1 MTATEA
7 PPDELVVHILWLN
20 AGLSCDGDSVA
31 LTAAT
36 QPAIEEIALGAHP
49 EPGLDAYHHQ
59 VERVRQLAPDLLGP
73 VVRRLVQDDVRQ
85 VEAEIAR
92 AEGDGHSGA
101 GFPMQRRRKAPR
113 NTRKHTVFVT
123 A

>member
-36 QPAIEEIALGAHP
+36 QPAIAELLDHMVRVLGRDHPKTLATWKPACGEDGPHGIKLDEKDGYLLVALARHPWPLTLGRQQCVQALEE
-49 EPGLDAYHHQ
+49 
-59 VERVRQLAPDLLGP
+59 ERAVG
-73 VVRRLVQDDVRQ
+73 
-85 VEAEIAR
+85 
-92 AEGDGHSGA
+92 
-101 GFPMQRRRKAPR
+101 
-113 NTRKHTVFVT
+113 
-123 A
+123 